1 MCTLFVQGVRDLC
14 NGWPR
19 FWGVVDS
26 ASLPPRP
33 HFDVACVTYDWV
45 HTILQHG
52 VLNVE
57 IEKMMELFAPFG
69 VTRQVVQTFLRDEAW
84 RFPNSSRKKACELHR
99 IFDVHRDSLKQPTRI
114 RSSSSELLGVYS
126 LLR

>member
-1 MCTLFVQGVRDLC
+1 MSTLLVQGVRDLC
-14 NGWPR
+14 NGWLR
-19 FWGVVDS
+19 FWDVVDS

-57 IEKMMELFAPFG
+57 TEKMMELFAPFG
-69 VTRQVVQTFLRDEAW
+69 VTRQVVQTFLRGEAW
-84 RFPNSSRKKACELHR
+84 RFPNSRKKARELHR

-114 RSSSSELLGVYS
+114 RSSSSELLGVYG